1 MSWKANK
8 IYEEELLDK
17 LYKIYLSIFQVA
29 NIIMKIRD
37 FISTDKDNYFKMS
50 KDFYSGGATLFGAD
64 DKKIEHAFKQALKKS
79 PYMRGLI
86 LENNNEVVGYALL
99 TYT

>member
-1 MSWKANK
+1 
-8 IYEEELLDK
+8 
-17 LYKIYLSIFQVA
+17 
-29 NIIMKIRD
+29 MKIRD